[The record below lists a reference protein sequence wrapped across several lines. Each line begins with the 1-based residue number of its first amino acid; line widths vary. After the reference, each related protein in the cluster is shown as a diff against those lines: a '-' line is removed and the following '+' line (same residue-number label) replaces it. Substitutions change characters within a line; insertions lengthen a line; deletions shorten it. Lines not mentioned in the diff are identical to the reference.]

1 MFEIVELSWQRAN
14 LILKLNKAVNES
26 AFLLSDGVRIP
37 LELSGDTLRIPLTNL
52 PDVQTIEEGNW
63 QIETDGVI
71 LKTDSSLLAVLD
83 DKSRI
88 FRYGDRLFALLISFS
103 ADEEL
108 HFILEANFMMKN
120 TKYKKKLR
128 TGVFNQLTEKARTL
142 FTLFAMSFL
151 SLLYALLYALNKSKN
166 TVLFLTENSDEL
178 SVNFTKLYD
187 YISERHNC
195 ISFSRNFEGNIQG
208 SFSQTF
214 KEMIACSK
222 AKYIFLDNYAGFL
235 SAINIPETQIIVQIW
250 HAGVGFKSVGYAR
263 FGKDGSPHPFI
274 SVHRKYRYAFVDDAS
289 LTDIY
294 SEVFGIPSDRIIASG
309 HPRLA
314 DYTDKEQIDKT
325 VSRLYGEYPV
335 LKDKKTILFSPTY
348 RGAGAADAYYDY
360 SKIDFEAINEFCNRN
375 EFVFIIKMHPFV
387 KGKPDIEKY
396 PGIIDLSG
404 CDINDLIYISDI
416 MITDYSS
423 CCYEYSF
430 FNRPLVF
437 YRFDKELYEYERP
450 IHTLDKFTSIQ
461 YEVSSFDGLMD
472 TLESLKEI
480 DISERFENIKV
491 HPNDS
496 LKIISDTVFGEES

>member
-1 MFEIVELSWQRAN
+1 MIEIIELSWQRAN
-14 LILKLNKAVNES
+14 LILKLNTTVNES
-26 AFLLSDGVRIP
+26 AFLLSGDLKIP
-37 LELSGDTLRIPLTNL
+37 LELSGDILRVPLTNL
-52 PDVQTIEEGNW
+52 PDGQMIEEGNW
-63 QIETDGVI
+63 QIEADGVI
-71 LKTDSSLLAVLD
+71 LKINSSQLSGLD
-83 DKSRI
+83 DRSRI

-108 HFILEANFMMKN
+108 HFLLEANYMMKN
-120 TKYKKKLR
+120 TKYKKRLR
-128 TGVFNQLTEKARTL
+128 TGVFNQLTGKARTL
-142 FTLFAMSFL
+142 LTIFALNVLSAAY
-151 SLLYALLYALNKSKN
+151 SLLYSLNKN
-166 TVLFLTENSDEL
+166 RNLVLFLSENSDEL

-195 ISFSRNFEGNIQG
+195 ISFSRNFEGDIQG

-235 SAINIPETQIIVQIW
+235 SAVKLPKTQTIVQIW

-263 FGKDGSPHPFI
+263 FGKDGSPHPFV

-314 DYTDKEQIDKT
+314 DYTHSEQIDKT
-325 VSRLYGEYPV
+325 ISHLYADYPL
-335 LKDKKTILFSPTY
+335 LKERKTILFSPTY

-360 SKIDFEAINEFCNRN
+360 SKINLEAINEFCDRN
-375 EFVFIIKMHPFV
+375 SFIFIIKMHPFI
-387 KGKPDIEKY
+387 KEKPDIERY
-396 PGIIDLSG
+396 PNIMDLSG

-430 FNRPLVF
+430 FNRPLIF

-450 IHTLDKFTSIQ
+450 IHTLDKFTADQ
-461 YEVSSFDGLMD
+461 YEVRDTDSLMD
-472 TLESLKEI
+472 ILETLKDV
-480 DISERFENIKV
+480 DINCRFANIKL

>member
-1 MFEIVELSWQRAN
+1 MFEIIELSWQRAN
-14 LILKLNKAVNES
+14 LILKLNTAVNES
-26 AFLLSDGVRIP
+26 AFLLSGNLKIP
-37 LELSGDTLRIPLTNL
+37 LELSGDILRIPLTNL
-52 PDVQTIEEGNW
+52 PDGQTIEEGNW

-71 LKTDSSLLAVLD
+71 LKINSSLLAQLD
-83 DKSRI
+83 DRSRI

-108 HFILEANFMMKN
+108 RFQLEANYMMKN

-128 TGVFNQLTEKARTL
+128 TGVFNQLTEKAKTL
-142 FTLFAMSFL
+142 ITLFALKFLGAAYAMSY
-151 SLLYALLYALNKSKN
+151 SLNKNKN
-166 TVLFLTENSDEL
+166 RVLFLSENSDEL
-178 SVNFTKLYD
+178 SVNFIKLYD

-195 ISFSRNFEGNIQG
+195 TSFSRNFEGDIQG

-235 SAINIPETQIIVQIW
+235 SAVNLPKTQTIVQIW

-263 FGKDGSPHPFI
+263 FGKEGSPHPFV
-274 SVHRKYRYAFVDDAS
+274 SVHRKYRYAFVDDTS

-314 DYTDKEQIDKT
+314 DYTERNQIDKT
-325 VSRLYGEYPV
+325 VSRLYADFPLLNGR
-335 LKDKKTILFSPTY
+335 KTILFSPTY
-348 RGAGAADAYYDY
+348 RGAGAANAYYDY
-360 SKIDFEAINEFCNRN
+360 SKIDLETINEFCDKNS
-375 EFVFIIKMHPFV
+375 FVFIIKMHPFINE
-387 KGKPDIEKY
+387 KPDIGKY
-396 PGIIDLSG
+396 PNIIDLSG
-404 CDINDLIYISDI
+404 CDINDLIYIADI

-450 IHTLDKFTSIQ
+450 IHTLDSFTDSQ
-461 YEVSSFDGLMD
+461 YEVCDFDSLMN
-472 TLESLKEI
+472 TLETLKDA
-480 DISERFENIKV
+480 DINKRFDNIKE
-491 HPNDS
+491 HSNDS
-496 LKIISDTVFGEES
+496 LRIISDTVFGEES